1 MSRETCCALH
11 NRLIDRK
18 THRRHSARRENPQEL
33 AESIRYCTV
42 PMWLGNH
49 LPLVGLNSLQFVWRP
64 LSSPWT
70 NEQAFYWNLKR
81 LGISKAALEGSDG
94 EKMRDPLSRS
104 ANFFWRHRTWPD
116 RFQDISINTC
126 WCLVGYWRVLL
137 LWQISS
143 TSIIKTFFFSLFF
156 GEMGLFLLKA
166 PSASYTRV
174 NMLRCPELEL
184 SYSCTHTG
192 HLCSKKL
199 LTASSRHHY
208 DDDIL
213 FRKIKE
219 V

>member
-1 MSRETCCALH
+1 MSQCKLWPFRIPFASNSFECSMSRETCCALH

-49 LPLVGLNSLQFVWRP
+49 PPLVGLNSLQFVWRP

-116 RFQDISINTC
+116 RFEDISINTC

-137 LWQISS
+137 LWQISP
-143 TSIIKTFFFSLFF
+143 TSIIKTFFFLSSLERWDYFF
-156 GEMGLFLLKA
+156 WKRLVHHTPELICSVAQNWSF
-166 PSASYTRV
+166 PTRV
-174 NMLRCPELEL
+174 R
-184 SYSCTHTG
+184 TRDT
-192 HLCSKKL
+192 
-199 LTASSRHHY
+199 
-208 DDDIL
+208 
-213 FRKIKE
+213 FVRKSF
-219 V
+219 